1 MLAVNYFKFMKEDK
15 NQIKSSIP
23 FEQDKKKEKTRYVVS
38 YVLPDGSLVEMVYNQ
53 KLLQTKFAVF
63 KKGKVSLKDVVQLD
77 KETWLAPLSG
87 NNSLLKNNFILFP
100 SGATEFKS
108 IKFLYEE
115 VERFIDKYVELPE
128 NFRAVAATYVLMSWI
143 YERFSNMPY
152 LQVVGLFGT
161 GKTRVL
167 EVLGHLSYKAI
178 LAGGSISTASLFR
191 ILDEYGGTFVF
202 DEADLDTVEAREML
216 KILRQGFN
224 VNFHVTRIETTA
236 KGRMFPR
243 AFKVFGPK
251 IMASKEKTADIALS
265 SRCLSQWMYPV
276 AEIKKPI
283 ELSGAFR
290 EEALT
295 LRNMLLM
302 FRFKYMSKIIADES
316 VIKEI
321 KLPRLK
327 QTGLAILS
335 VAKAVGEKPFE
346 LVKKFL
352 KDSEAELN
360 IDQAENI
367 EHDVLVCII
376 SLLKNED
383 VQKYEKLRI
392 GHHLAEEFNG
402 RFYDDYSNKESKEY
416 TDREGNVFGTKAYRV
431 SAKKMGVYIRKMG
444 IKVERDGDGIYIPV
458 YREYARIVILAKRYG
473 LTNQFTFPD
482 DLRKIEEIL
491 TQEEVDNLSNEG
503 PKDEWE
509 KDDKEKDN
517 DGN

>member
-1 MLAVNYFKFMKEDK
+1 MERDK
-15 NQIKSSIP
+15 NQITSSVP
-23 FEQDKKKEKTRYVVS
+23 LGQEKKKENVRYVVS
-38 YVLPDGSLVEMVYNQ
+38 HILPDGSLVETVYNQ

-63 KKGKVSLKDVVQLD
+63 KKGKVSLEDRVQFDKDIL
-77 KETWLAPLSG
+77 LAPLSG

-100 SGATEFKS
+100 SEATEFKN
-108 IKFLYEE
+108 IKSLYEE
-115 VERFIDKYVELPE
+115 VEKFIDEYVELPE
-128 NFRAVAATYVLMSWI
+128 NFKAVATAYVLLTWV
-143 YERFSNMPY
+143 YEKFSNMPY

-191 ILDEYGGTFVF
+191 ILDEYGGTFIF
-202 DEADLDTVEAREML
+202 DEADLDTAEAREML

-251 IMASKEKTADIALS
+251 ILASKEKTADIALS
-265 SRCLSQWMYPV
+265 SRCLSQQMYPM

-283 ELSGAFR
+283 ELSSDFR
-290 EEALT
+290 EKARG
-295 LRNMLLM
+295 LRNKLLM
-302 FRFKYMSKIIADES
+302 FRFKYMGKIVVDES

-335 VAKAVGEKPFE
+335 VAKMVGEKPFE

-360 IDQAENI
+360 IEQAENI
-367 EHDVLVCII
+367 EHDVLVCVVV
-376 SLLKNED
+376 LLKNED
-383 VQKYEKLRI
+383 VQKYGKLRI
-392 GHHLAEEFNG
+392 GVHLTEEFNG
-402 RFYDDYSNKESKEY
+402 RFYDDYSNKESREY
-416 TDREGNVFGTKAYRV
+416 TDRSGNVFGTKAYRV

-458 YREYARIVILAKRYG
+458 YREYQRIVILAKRYG
-473 LTNQFTFPD
+473 LVNQFTFPD
-482 DLRKIEEIL
+482 DLREIEEIL
-491 TQEEVDNLSNEG
+491 TKEEIDNLAKEG
-503 PKDEWE
+503 PKADWE
-509 KDDKEKDN
+509 KDDEEKEN
-517 DGN
+517 EGN